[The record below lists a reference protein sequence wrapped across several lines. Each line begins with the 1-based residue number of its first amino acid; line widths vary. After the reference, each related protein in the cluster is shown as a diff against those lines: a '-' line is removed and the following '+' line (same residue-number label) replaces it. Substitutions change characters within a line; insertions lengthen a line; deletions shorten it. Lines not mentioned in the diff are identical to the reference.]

1 MRQSM
6 TIRLDPTVLKAARN
20 RARRQNRTLT
30 NYIETVLR
38 QDLDLDSSD
47 DHLEVVAPPGLREY
61 EPIPIAGESR
71 KRREFRRRLI
81 SALLDESGQ

>member
-6 TIRLDPTVLKAARN
+6 TIRLDPVVLKAARG

-38 QDLDLDSSD
+38 RDLQLDEDEPS
-47 DHLEVVAPPGLREY
+47 LEVVAPPGLRDY
-61 EPIPIAGESR
+61 EPVPIAGESP
-71 KRREFRRRLI
+71 KRREFRRRLV
-81 SALLDESGQ
+81 SALLDQSGQ

>member
-6 TIRLDPTVLKAARN
+6 TIRLDPAVLKAART

-38 QDLDLDSSD
+38 RDLDLESEGSRV
-47 DHLEVVAPPGLREY
+47 EVIAPPGLRDH
-61 EPIPIAGESR
+61 EPVPLAGESP

-81 SALLDESGQ
+81 SALLDESGN